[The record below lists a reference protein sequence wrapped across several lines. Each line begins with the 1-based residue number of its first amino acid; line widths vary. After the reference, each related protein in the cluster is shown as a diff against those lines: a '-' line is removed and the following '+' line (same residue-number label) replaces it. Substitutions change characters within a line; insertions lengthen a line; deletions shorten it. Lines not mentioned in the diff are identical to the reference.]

1 MLGIEGGPRLLL
13 FALACIMEWITD
25 RLPTA
30 VDGDMDGDV
39 QIRRAPG
46 TDLFRFVH
54 WSYVGAGVPWQRTVF
69 WQPPAEPAP
78 TEADRIA
85 ALEQRVV
92 RLLRAQDELI
102 AAMANRLKALEGV
115 PHDGAI
121 PEGGIT
127 ALEQRVA
134 ADSDRIA
141 ALEQRVFG
149 LEVFKRALTE
159 PSPIR
164 INYI

>member
-13 FALACIMEWITD
+13 FAFVCIMTWITD
-25 RLPTA
+25 RLPTEA
-30 VDGDMDGDV
+30 DGDMDGDV

-46 TDLFRFVH
+46 TDLFRFLH

-85 ALEQRVV
+85 ALEQRV
-92 RLLRAQDELI
+92 
-102 AAMANRLKALEGV
+102 
-115 PHDGAI
+115 
-121 PEGGIT
+121 
-127 ALEQRVA
+127 A

-141 ALEQRVFG
+141 ALERRVFG

-159 PSPIR
+159 PSLIR
-164 INYI
+164 HSVI

>member
-1 MLGIEGGPRLLL
+1 LAGFLIKRLTEGGKRAMLGIEGGPRLLL
-13 FALACIMEWITD
+13 FALACVMTWITN
-25 RLPTA
+25 RPPTETDA
-30 VDGDMDGDV
+30 DSDGEVWVRQRPECGGARTLV
-39 QIRRAPG
+39 PW
-46 TDLFRFVH
+46 TYVH
-54 WSYVGAGVPWQRTVF
+54 PGVPWQHTGYH
-69 WQPPAEPAP
+69 QPPAEPAP

-85 ALEQRVV
+85 
-92 RLLRAQDELI
+92 
-102 AAMANRLKALEGV
+102 
-115 PHDGAI
+115 
-121 PEGGIT
+121 